1 MIIGALAGALACF
14 LGLQAL
20 LGSHPKAAMNPS
32 ELIRMSTLSPIEWKL
47 HQLDRAGWYQ
57 RWLRPLVTLWASRL
71 RLKPTRLDPEFLV
84 QAGVD
89 PTLLN
94 MVELRMLRL
103 LAAASAAAVG
113 LVLTFLTGAFTM
125 VPLFSWLGYIAPVRV
140 LAARRRRR
148 QAALLADLP
157 ELIGMLRAF
166 LAAGMSL
173 ERALHVLSVPGP
185 PDSEL
190 KREIRAALARYG
202 LGISIEE
209 ALAEMSA
216 RTGVDDIEAL
226 VTALSQS
233 KRAGTGL
240 ETSLHDQELM
250 VRMNRRNRATAQAG
264 AVSTRLLAVL
274 AGIYLPEF
282 VLLIIIPLFW
292 GIMQRAFG

>member
-1 MIIGALAGALACF
+1 
-14 LGLQAL
+14 
-20 LGSHPKAAMNPS
+20 
-32 ELIRMSTLSPIEWKL
+32 
-47 HQLDRAGWYQ
+47 
-57 RWLRPLVTLWASRL
+57 
-71 RLKPTRLDPEFLV
+71 
-84 QAGVD
+84 
-89 PTLLN
+89 
-94 MVELRMLRL
+94 
-103 LAAASAAAVG
+103 
-113 LVLTFLTGAFTM
+113 
-125 VPLFSWLGYIAPVRV
+125 
-140 LAARRRRR
+140 
-148 QAALLADLP
+148 
-157 ELIGMLRAF
+157 
-166 LAAGMSL
+166 MSL